1 MAGFGKLFEKN
12 LKGYAEI
19 IGLLIKAQIIFLI
32 IRLAT
37 NIRFIGGIFGELFHT
52 TLFVLVI
59 FVYIRQSAEK
69 QGLTLQECRITPVRC
84 NKQDVLRAVCII
96 ITVTS
101 GIAII
106 AGGIRATGIDP
117 GNLAYI
123 SLLNFIQS
131 SVGSGIG
138 EKLFF
143 RGYLFKRVEEKSN
156 WKAAVIL
163 TSIFFG
169 LGHIF
174 GGITP
179 AHMIFSFVGSASLGA
194 LFSVMTYKHGTIWS
208 SVLIHMC
215 MNSKERLIGFSESSS
230 LFVFDFVNIPIEVQ
244 VSISWGVISIISLI
258 VILIDLRTFGKT
270 SRYS

>member
-1 MAGFGKLFEKN
+1 MMADNPQKATVS
-12 LKGYAEI
+12 GYAEI
-19 IGLLIKAQIIFLI
+19 IGFLIKAEIAFII
-32 IRLAT
+32 IRLAAS
-37 NIRFIGGIFGELFHT
+37 IRFTGGIFAELFHT
-52 TLFVLVI
+52 ALFVLVI
-59 FVYIRQSAEK
+59 FAYIRESAK
-69 QGLTLQECRITPVRC
+69 RQGLTLQECRITPFRC
-84 NKQDVLRAVCII
+84 NKQDVLRAVGI
-96 ITVTS
+96 ITIVMS
-101 GIAII
+101 VIAII
-106 AGGIRATGIDP
+106 AGGIRPTGIDP
-117 GNLAYI
+117 SNLAYI

-138 EKLFF
+138 EELFF

-179 AHMIFSFVGSASLGA
+179 AHMFFSFVGSASLGA

-244 VSISWGVISIISLI
+244 SSIAWGVISLVSVI
-258 VILIDLRTFGKT
+258 VILIDLRTLGITNKKC
-270 SRYS
+270 S